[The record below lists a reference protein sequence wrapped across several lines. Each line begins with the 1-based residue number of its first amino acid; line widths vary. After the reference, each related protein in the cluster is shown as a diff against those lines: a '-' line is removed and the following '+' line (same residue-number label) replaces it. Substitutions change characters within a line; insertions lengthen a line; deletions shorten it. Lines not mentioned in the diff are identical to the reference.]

1 LEEAAK
7 FAVDELYRRL
17 HPENVGSLPDH
28 VLKDYVKVLW
38 QFTERADLKEREARE
53 KSEEGFSL
61 LESLDGLP
69 ADRAAEL
76 IVEES
81 DRLANLHVT
90 YVARLE
96 ELVGEDEALRL
107 LTQQAEK
114 GSQDGKDKG

>member
-17 HPENVGSLPDH
+17 HPDNVKELPDH

-38 QFTERADLKEREARE
+38 QFTERADTKEREARAL
-53 KSEEGFSL
+53 SEEGFNL

-76 IVEES
+76 IVEET
-81 DRLANLHVT
+81 DRLATLHET
-90 YVARLE
+90 YVSNLQS
-96 ELVGEDEALRL
+96 LVGEDEAYRML
-107 LTQQAEK
+107 LEYATKQK
-114 GSQDGKDKG
+114 GT

>member
-17 HPENVGSLPDH
+17 HPDN
-28 VLKDYVKVLW
+28 
-38 QFTERADLKEREARE
+38 
-53 KSEEGFSL
+53 
-61 LESLDGLP
+61 GLP